1 MTDRPADKD
10 DEASAPADEASA
22 AADEA
27 SAAADEASAAADEAS
42 AAAAEASAPAGKQQ
56 VKDVGRIHG
65 DASAAADEASAAA
78 DEASAAADEA
88 PVSTEAS
95 LAAGEAPALA
105 EGHVHVSGIRE
116 LPLVALRETVI
127 FPEMI
132 VPLQVGRDKSV
143 AALNAAVAASGPIAL
158 VTQRQ
163 AEREEIEDPS
173 ELYNVGTLAKI
184 AQVVQLQDGTVRAIV
199 QGQSRLRVVGF
210 VQTSPY
216 IIVKVEEIADVT
228 PEGIEV
234 QALMRSV
241 QAQIEQYV
249 ANGAPVPPEAAVA
262 ARNIT
267 EPGLLADMV
276 AYSPDLSTEQRM
288 ELLATTNVV
297 ERLKIVSTFLGRQV
311 EILELK
317 GKIQSE
323 VKSEMDKTQREYI
336 LREQLKAIQR
346 ELGEDDPQQA
356 EINELRE
363 KVEAAGMT
371 EEVKARA
378 LKEVDRMS
386 RIPSASPEVGVIRT
400 YVDWLVALPWNVS
413 TTDNLDIKSAAKIL
427 DEDHYGLEK
436 IKERILEYL
445 AVRSLAETLRSPI
458 LAFVGP
464 PGVGKTS
471 LGKSIARAMGRKFVR
486 MSLGGIHDEAE
497 IRGHRRTYIG
507 ALPGRIIQN
516 IKTAGSNNPV
526 FMLDEV
532 DKIGMDFRGDPS
544 SALLEVLDPEQNNTF
559 QDNYLEV
566 PFDLTKVL
574 FITTANLLDPIPPPL
589 RDRMEVVQLPG
600 YTEQEKIE
608 IGKRFLIPKQMKNHG
623 LTDKHI
629 AITDEAM
636 VELVRSYTHEA
647 GVRNLEREIAN
658 AMRKVARAVAEG
670 RKRKTIVD
678 VKKLAEY
685 LGPQRFEYGELESED
700 QIGAATGLVVT
711 EVGGDVIAIEVTLM
725 EGKEDFILTGQLGE
739 VMRESARAGLSW
751 IRAHASQLGI
761 KREVFEKNTLHIH
774 VPAGGI
780 PKDGPSA
787 GITMTLA
794 MVSAFTGIP
803 VRKDAAMTGEI
814 TLRGRVL
821 PIGGL
826 KSKILAAHLA
836 GARMIILPKK
846 NEKDLRD
853 IPDEI
858 LKQIKLVT
866 VENMEQVLETALR
879 RKPVPLP
886 TEPPKTTAD
895 VKDTEPEPEAETP
908 VRPHFPP
915 PVDQPPAMAREATA
929 SPAVMEY

>member
-1 MTDRPADKD
+1 MPKRPNVADDATAKD
-10 DEASAPADEASA
+10 TSAKDKSA
-22 AADEA
+22 KTTTG
-27 SAAADEASAAADEAS
+27 
-42 AAAAEASAPAGKQQ
+42 P
-56 VKDVGRIHG
+56 
-65 DASAAADEASAAA
+65 
-78 DEASAAADEA
+78 
-88 PVSTEAS
+88 
-95 LAAGEAPALA
+95 
-105 EGHVHVSGIRE
+105 RE

-132 VPLQVGRDKSV
+132 VPLQVGREKSV
-143 AALNAAVAASGPIAL
+143 NALNAAVAEGGPIAL
-158 VTQRQ
+158 VTQRH
-163 AEREEIEDPS
+163 AEQEDIGDPS
-173 ELYNVGTLAKI
+173 ELYEVGTLAKI

-199 QGQSRLRVVGF
+199 QGQSRLRVHRFSSTEPFLRGV
-210 VQTSPY
+210 
-216 IIVKVEEIADVT
+216 VEELADES
-228 PEGIEV
+228 PSGLEV
-234 QALMRSV
+234 QALMRTV

-276 AYSPDLSTEQRM
+276 AYSPDMTTEQRQ
-288 ELLATTNVV
+288 ELLETIDVI
-297 ERLKIVSTFLGRQV
+297 ERLKLVSNFLARQI

-317 GKIQSE
+317 GRIQSE

-356 EINELRE
+356 EINELRD
-363 KVEAAGMT
+363 KVEAAGMPDEIKT
-371 EEVKARA
+371 RA
-378 LKEVDRMS
+378 IKEVDRMS

-400 YVDWLVALPWNVS
+400 YVDWLIGLPWNVA
-413 TTDNLDIKSAAKIL
+413 TDDQLDIKQAAVIL

-445 AVRSLAETLRSPI
+445 AVRTLADEIRSPI

-516 IKTAGSNNPV
+516 IKTAGSKNPV

-566 PFDLTKVL
+566 PFDLSKVL
-574 FITTANLLDPIPPPL
+574 FVATANLLDPIPAAL
-589 RDRMEVVQLPG
+589 RDRMEIVHLPG
-600 YTEQEKIE
+600 YTETEKIE

-623 LTDKHI
+623 LTEKNIEIPHETMI
-629 AITDEAM
+629 
-636 VELVRSYTHEA
+636 ELVRSYTHEA

-658 AMRKVARAVAEG
+658 VMRKTARTVAEG
-670 RKRKTIVD
+670 RKRKTVID
-678 VKKLAEY
+678 VKKLVDY
-685 LGPQRFEYGELESED
+685 LGPPRYEYGELEAED
-700 QIGAATGLVVT
+700 QTGSATGLVVT
-711 EVGGDVIAIEVTLM
+711 EVGGDVVAIEVTKM
-725 EGKEDFILTGQLGE
+725 EGREDFILTGQLGE

-751 IRAHASQLGI
+751 TRANATSLGI
-761 KREVFEKNTLHIH
+761 SREIFEKNTLHIH
-774 VPAGGI
+774 VPAGAI

-787 GITMTLA
+787 GITMATA
-794 MVSAFTGIP
+794 IVSALTGIP
-803 VRKDAAMTGEI
+803 VRKDVAMTGEI

-836 GARMIILPKK
+836 GARTVILPRK
-846 NEKDLRD
+846 NEKDIRD
-853 IPDEI
+853 IPEEI
-858 LKQIKLVT
+858 RKQIKLVL
-866 VENMEQVLETALR
+866 VDSMEQVLEAALR
-879 RKPVPLP
+879 RKPKALVI
-886 TEPPKTTAD
+886 EPPKVLKRDDEPA
-895 VKDTEPEPEAETP
+895 PEPESR
-908 VRPHFPP
+908 VRRTTFPP
-915 PVDQPPAMAREATA
+915 SDQPPVVVEAN
-929 SPAVMEY
+929 

>member
-1 MTDRPADKD
+1 MTETIETEEQV
-10 DEASAPADEASA
+10 EAEEPVEQSPNDS
-22 AADEA
+22 
-27 SAAADEASAAADEAS
+27 
-42 AAAAEASAPAGKQQ
+42 
-56 VKDVGRIHG
+56 GR
-65 DASAAADEASAAA
+65 
-78 DEASAAADEA
+78 
-88 PVSTEAS
+88 T
-95 LAAGEAPALA
+95 
-105 EGHVHVSGIRE
+105 RE

-143 AALNAAVAASGPIAL
+143 QALNKAVADGSPIAL

-163 AEREEIEDPS
+163 ADREDINAPS
-173 ELYNVGTLAKI
+173 ELYEVGTLAKI

-199 QGQSRLRVVGF
+199 QGQQRLRLLEF
-210 VQTSPY
+210 VDPDPF
-216 IIVKVEEIADVT
+216 ILARVELID
-228 PEGIEV
+228 EGSASGLEV
-234 QALMRSV
+234 QALVRTV
-241 QAQIEQYV
+241 QGQIETYV
-249 ANGAPVPPEAAVA
+249 QSGAPVPPEAAVA

-276 AYSPDLSTEQRM
+276 AYSPDMSTEQRQ
-288 ELLATTNVV
+288 ELLETIDVH
-297 ERLKIVSTFLGRQV
+297 ERLKLVSSFLGRQI

-356 EINELRE
+356 EVNELRE
-363 KVEAAGMT
+363 KVEQAGMP
-371 EEVKARA
+371 EEIKTRA
-378 LKEVDRMS
+378 IKEIDRMS

-400 YVDWLVALPWNVS
+400 YVDWLIGLPWNVS
-413 TTDNLDIKSAAKIL
+413 TDDNLDIKEAAKIL

-436 IKERILEYL
+436 VKERILEYL
-445 AVRSLAETLRSPI
+445 AVRTLAEKIRSPI

-471 LGKSIARAMGRKFVR
+471 LGKSVARAMGRKFVR

-507 ALPGRIIQN
+507 ALPGRVIQN

-566 PFDLTKVL
+566 PFDLSKVL
-574 FITTANLLDPIPPPL
+574 FIATGNLLDPIPPAL
-589 RDRMEVVQLPG
+589 RDRMEIIQLPG
-600 YTEQEKIE
+600 YTQTEKIE
-608 IGKRFLIPKQMKNHG
+608 IGKRFLIPKQLENHG
-623 LTDKHI
+623 LTEKNVNF
-629 AITDEAM
+629 TEEAM
-636 VELVRSYTHEA
+636 TELVQAYTKEA

-658 AMRKVARAVAEG
+658 VMRKIARQVAEG
-670 RKRKTIVD
+670 HKRKVTVNS
-678 VKKLAEY
+678 KKLNDY
-685 LGPQRFEYGELESED
+685 LGPPRFEYGELESEN

-711 EVGGDVIAIEVTLM
+711 EVGGDVVAVEVTKM
-725 EGKEDFILTGQLGE
+725 PGKEDFILTGQLGE

-751 IRAHASQLGI
+751 IRAHASELGI
-761 KREVFEKNTLHIH
+761 DREQFEKNTLHIH
-774 VPAGGI
+774 VPAGAI

-787 GITMTLA
+787 GITMALA

-803 VRKDAAMTGEI
+803 VRKDTAMTGEI

-826 KSKILAAHLA
+826 KSKILAAHLSGA
-836 GARMIILPKK
+836 GAVILPLK
-846 NEKDLRD
+846 NQKDLID
-853 IPDEI
+853 IPQEI
-858 LKQIKLVT
+858 RKQIKLVL
-866 VENMEQVLETALR
+866 VDSMDQVLEHALVR
-879 RKPVPLP
+879 VPKRLDAKP
-886 TEPPKTTAD
+886 AD
-895 VKDTEPEPEAETP
+895 VVEPGEQMDEKSPAAP
-908 VRPHFPP
+908 DKMRRGFPGS
-915 PVDQPPAMAREATA
+915 DQPPAIA
-929 SPAVMEY
+929 

>member
-1 MTDRPADKD
+1 MAETPTADTAETTTDPPRQPARRTAP
-10 DEASAPADEASA
+10 EAT
-22 AADEA
+22 
-27 SAAADEASAAADEAS
+27 
-42 AAAAEASAPAGKQQ
+42 Q
-56 VKDVGRIHG
+56 
-65 DASAAADEASAAA
+65 
-78 DEASAAADEA
+78 
-88 PVSTEAS
+88 T
-95 LAAGEAPALA
+95 
-105 EGHVHVSGIRE
+105 

-132 VPLQVGRDKSV
+132 VPLQVGREKSV
-143 AALNAAVAASGPIAL
+143 AALNAAVADGSPIAL

-163 AEREEIEDPS
+163 AEKEEIEDPA
-173 ELYNVGTLAKI
+173 ELYEVGTQAKI

-199 QGQSRLRVVGF
+199 QGQQRLRLLGF
-210 VQTSPY
+210 AQVEPY
-216 IIVKVEEIADVT
+216 IRARVELLDDN
-228 PEGIEV
+228 PPSGIEI
-234 QALMRSV
+234 QALMRTV
-241 QAQIEQYV
+241 QGQIETYV
-249 ANGAPVPPEAAVA
+249 QSGAPVPPEAAVA
-262 ARNIT
+262 ARNIS

-276 AYSPDLSTEQRM
+276 AYSPDMTTEQRQ
-288 ELLATTNVV
+288 ELLETIDVV
-297 ERLKIVSTFLGRQV
+297 DRLKLVSNFLARQI

-346 ELGEDDPQQA
+346 ELGEEDPQQA
-356 EINELRE
+356 EINELRD
-363 KVEAAGMT
+363 KVEQAGMP
-371 EEVKARA
+371 EDVKVRA
-378 LKEVDRMS
+378 IKEIDRMS

-400 YVDWLVALPWNVS
+400 YVDWLVGLPWNIS
-413 TTDNLDIKSAAKIL
+413 TDDRLDIKEAAKIL
-427 DEDHYGLEK
+427 EEDHYGLEK
-436 IKERILEYL
+436 VKERILEYL
-445 AVRSLAETLRSPI
+445 AVRTLADTIRSPI
-458 LAFVGP
+458 LCFVGP

-507 ALPGRIIQN
+507 ALPGRIVQN
-516 IKTAGSNNPV
+516 IKTAGTNNPV

-566 PFDLTKVL
+566 AFDLSKVL
-574 FITTANLLDPIPPPL
+574 FIATGNLLDPIPAAL
-589 RDRMEVVQLPG
+589 RDRMEIIQLPG

-608 IGKRFLIPKQMKNHG
+608 IGKRFLVPKQKTNHG
-623 LTDKHI
+623 LKEKHI

-658 AMRKVARAVAEG
+658 IMRKVARQVAEG
-670 RKRKTIVD
+670 RRRKVVVDKKRLLD
-678 VKKLAEY
+678 Y
-685 LGPQRFEYGELESED
+685 LGPNRFEYGELEAED

-711 EVGGDVIAIEVTLM
+711 EVGGDVVSVEVTRM

-751 IRAHASQLGI
+751 TRAHAAELGI
-761 KREVFEKNTLHIH
+761 PRDVFEKNTLHIH
-774 VPAGGI
+774 VPAAAI

-787 GITMTLA
+787 GITMATA
-794 MVSAFTGIP
+794 IVSALTGIP
-803 VRKDAAMTGEI
+803 VRKDVAMTGEI

-826 KSKILAAHLA
+826 KSKILAAHLS
-836 GARMIILPKK
+836 GARLVILPRK

-853 IPDEI
+853 IPEEI
-858 LKQIKLVT
+858 RKQIKLVL
-866 VENMEQVLETALR
+866 VDSMDQVLETALR
-879 RKPVPLP
+879 RKPTALP
-886 TEPPKTTAD
+886 AGPAGPTGKTDEREGRRTPAEPM
-895 VKDTEPEPEAETP
+895 
-908 VRPHFPP
+908 VRPRFPP
-915 PVDQPPAMAREATA
+915 AQQPPA
-929 SPAVMEY
+929 VV

>member
-1 MTDRPADKD
+1 MPKRPNVAD
-10 DEASAPADEASA
+10 
-22 AADEA
+22 
-27 SAAADEASAAADEAS
+27 
-42 AAAAEASAPAGKQQ
+42 
-56 VKDVGRIHG
+56 DVITK
-65 DASAAADEASAAA
+65 
-78 DEASAAADEA
+78 
-88 PVSTEAS
+88 TETG
-95 LAAGEAPALA
+95 L
-105 EGHVHVSGIRE
+105 RE

-132 VPLQVGRDKSV
+132 VPLQVGREKSV
-143 AALNAAVAASGPIAL
+143 NALNAAVAEGGPIAL
-158 VTQRQ
+158 VTQRHPEQ
-163 AEREEIEDPS
+163 EDIGDPS
-173 ELYNVGTLAKI
+173 ELYEVGTLAKI

-199 QGQSRLRVVGF
+199 QGQSRLRLHRF
-210 VQTSPY
+210 SATEPY
-216 IIVKVEEIADVT
+216 LRGIVEELADES
-228 PEGIEV
+228 PSGLEV
-234 QALMRSV
+234 QALMRTV

-276 AYSPDLSTEQRM
+276 AYSPDMTTEQRQ
-288 ELLATTNVV
+288 ELLETIDVI
-297 ERLKIVSTFLGRQV
+297 ERLKLVSNFLARQI

-317 GKIQSE
+317 GRIQSE

-356 EINELRE
+356 EINELRD
-363 KVEAAGMT
+363 KVEAAGMPDEIKT
-371 EEVKARA
+371 RA
-378 LKEVDRMS
+378 IKEIDRMS

-400 YVDWLVALPWNVS
+400 YVDWLIGLPWNVA
-413 TTDNLDIKSAAKIL
+413 TDDLLDIKEAAKIL
-427 DEDHYGLEK
+427 DEDHYGLDK

-445 AVRSLAETLRSPI
+445 AVRTLADQIRSPI

-566 PFDLTKVL
+566 PFDLSKVL
-574 FITTANLLDPIPPPL
+574 FVATANLLDPIPAAL
-589 RDRMEVVQLPG
+589 RDRMEIVHLPG
-600 YTEQEKIE
+600 YTETEKIE
-608 IGKRFLIPKQMKNHG
+608 IGKRFLIPKQLKNHG
-623 LTDKHI
+623 LTEKNIEIPHE
-629 AITDEAM
+629 TM

-658 AMRKVARAVAEG
+658 VMRKTARTVAEG
-670 RKRKTIVD
+670 RKRKTVID
-678 VKKLAEY
+678 VKKLVEY
-685 LGPQRFEYGELESED
+685 LGPPRFEYGELEAED
-700 QIGAATGLVVT
+700 QTGSATGLVVT
-711 EVGGDVIAIEVTLM
+711 EVGGDVVAIEVTKM
-725 EGKEDFILTGQLGE
+725 EGREDFILTGQLGE

-751 IRAHASQLGI
+751 TRANASALGI
-761 KREVFEKNTLHIH
+761 SREIFEKNTLHIH
-774 VPAGGI
+774 VPAGAI

-787 GITMTLA
+787 GITMATA
-794 MVSAFTGIP
+794 IVSALTGIP
-803 VRKDAAMTGEI
+803 VRKDVAMTGEI

-836 GARMIILPKK
+836 GARTVILPRK
-846 NEKDLRD
+846 NEKDIRD

-858 LKQIKLVT
+858 RKQIKLILVDS
-866 VENMEQVLETALR
+866 MDQVLEAALR
-879 RKPVPLP
+879 RKPKPLEV
-886 TEPPKTTAD
+886 EPPKVLKRD
-895 VKDTEPEPEAETP
+895 DDPKPEPESR
-908 VRPHFPP
+908 VRRTTFPP
-915 PVDQPPAMAREATA
+915 SDQPPVVVRAG
-929 SPAVMEY
+929 

>member
-1 MTDRPADKD
+1 MTDRPAEQD
-10 DEASAPADEASA
+10 DELVQDGEDPKTE
-22 AADEA
+22 E
-27 SAAADEASAAADEAS
+27 
-42 AAAAEASAPAGKQQ
+42 QQ
-56 VKDVGRIHG
+56 VHIPGV
-65 DASAAADEASAAA
+65 
-78 DEASAAADEA
+78 
-88 PVSTEAS
+88 
-95 LAAGEAPALA
+95 
-105 EGHVHVSGIRE
+105 RE

-143 AALNAAVAASGPIAL
+143 AALNAATATSGPIAL
-158 VTQRQ
+158 VTQRE

-173 ELYNVGTLAKI
+173 ELYSVGTLAKI

-199 QGQSRLRVVGF
+199 QGQGRLKVLEF
-210 VQTSPY
+210 VQTNPY
-216 IIVKVEEIADVT
+216 IIVRVEELPDVT

-234 QALMRSV
+234 QALMRTV

-288 ELLATTNVV
+288 QLLETSDVL
-297 ERLKIVSTFLGRQV
+297 ERLKIVSTFLGRQI

-363 KVEAAGMT
+363 KVEAAGMP
-371 EEVKARA
+371 EEVKGRA
-378 LKEVDRMS
+378 LKEIDRMS

-400 YVDWLVALPWNVS
+400 YVDWLIALPWNVS
-413 TTDNLDIKSAAKIL
+413 TTDNLDIKAAAKIL

-516 IKTAGSNNPV
+516 VKTGGSNNPV

-574 FITTANLLDPIPPPL
+574 FITTANLLDPIPAPL
-589 RDRMEVVQLPG
+589 RDRMEVIPLPG
-600 YTEQEKIE
+600 YTETEKIE

-623 LTDKHI
+623 LSEKTI
-629 AITDEAM
+629 VITDEAM

-658 AMRKVARAVAEG
+658 VMRKVARAVAEG
-670 RKRKTIVD
+670 RKRKTVVD
-678 VKKLAEY
+678 CKKLVEY
-685 LGPQRFEYGELESED
+685 LGPQRFEYGELEAED
-700 QIGAATGLVVT
+700 QIGSATGLVVT

-751 IRAHASQLGI
+751 IRAHAAQLGI

-794 MVSAFTGIP
+794 MVSAFTGIA
-803 VRKDAAMTGEI
+803 VRKDVAMTGEI

-826 KSKILAAHLA
+826 KSKILAAHLS
-836 GARMIILPKK
+836 GAKMIILPRK

-853 IPDEI
+853 IPEEI
-858 LKQIKLVT
+858 RKQIKLVL
-866 VENMEQVLETALR
+866 VDSMEQVLDAALR
-879 RKPVPLP
+879 GKPTPLS
-886 TEPPKTTAD
+886 TEPGKPAGG
-895 VKDTEPEPEAETP
+895 VKESDTEAGPEGR
-908 VRPHFPP
+908 VRPGFPPP
-915 PVDQPPAMAREATA
+915 PVDQPPAMAD
-929 SPAVMEY
+929 SL